1 MEQSTENKIEV
12 KNRLIYF
19 YKYNKI
25 KIYIFLFFLI
35 LILISFTFI
44 THYNDKKNNLVAEKY
59 IKAGIYLEYNK
70 KNNAKSLYEEIIYSK
85 NKFYS
90 ILALN
95 TIIEKNL
102 IIDKKKVI
110 KYFDVLEKYIAAK
123 DQKDLITF
131 KKALYLIKI
140 SEVQNGKNLLNKLVD
155 QNSTLKPIIKEL
167 LQNN

>member
-1 MEQSTENKIEV
+1 MENNIESKIDIN
-12 KNRLIYF
+12 NRLSNF
-19 YKYNKI
+19 YKLNKV
-25 KIYIFLFFLI
+25 KIFTIIIISFVVVISIFLLK
-35 LILISFTFI
+35 
-44 THYNDKKNNLVAEKY
+44 HN
-59 IKAGIYLEYNK
+59 NK
-70 KNNAKSLYEEIIYSK
+70 KNNILIAEKYVEAGLQLSKNNKENARNLYEEIILSK

-110 KYFDVLEKYIAAK
+110 KYFDVLEKHIVAK